1 MLGTVHLD
9 PCSCGGLSVQ
19 RHSWKMIG
27 HLAHTR
33 CDGKSSLRSQD
44 VAGEGTQRNWEAEQG
59 NHRRKPKNMKIF
71 PQFQK
76 IGLT

>member
-1 MLGTVHLD
+1 
-9 PCSCGGLSVQ
+9 
-19 RHSWKMIG
+19 MIG